1 MQIITFHGQISKV
14 HNFTV
19 SQVENQNFHRILFKF
34 KDIHLGQKSVDHNG
48 VEADDEEKR
57 KKVSKD
63 EETHL
68 KPRYICD
75 MILRGPSFIS
85 KLPNILSS

>member
-1 MQIITFHGQISKV
+1 M
-14 HNFTV
+14 
-19 SQVENQNFHRILFKF
+19 
-34 KDIHLGQKSVDHNG
+34 GQKSVDHNG

-68 KPRYICD
+68 KPRYICE

>member
-1 MQIITFHGQISKV
+1 M
-14 HNFTV
+14 
-19 SQVENQNFHRILFKF
+19 
-34 KDIHLGQKSVDHNG
+34 GQKSVDHNG

-85 KLPNILSS
+85 KLPIFFRVEAHIHSLTYKDPIKVSLLI